1 MVGTDQRT
9 LAAPTARTPADS
21 RGRARRWAA
30 WLGRLL
36 VAHWPLVI
44 VLTAGATLRAMVIY
58 AYWPAFWFADDSRQ
72 YLIAMH
78 DLRPGVTGRANGI
91 GYPALLRVLSH
102 TGSLAVVAI
111 LAHLAMLV
119 LAVGIYA
126 LLRRRGVVNWL
137 AAAAT
142 LPTLFDERQLV
153 AEHYIL
159 SDTMF
164 IFLVVS
170 ALIVLLTWELPGV
183 LAHAGVGLLLAA
195 AALTRTVG
203 VCLLVIVAAYLL
215 IRWVGWRRFAAFG
228 LTVLVTFGGYL
239 LWNHA
244 ETGSYA
250 MSPKQG
256 RFLYSRVASIAD
268 CGQLE
273 LTAEQR
279 TLCPKEPLGQRPE
292 RGDYYVWLDP
302 QLKQIPDTQDDR
314 FAEFASAVIH
324 QQPLDYAGLVAGD
337 LAKYLLP
344 GQEFGPKT
352 RCLARWSTF
361 PQQLG
366 VKPPV
371 CQPFTASSDGFDPNP
386 ASVKTDRSV
395 PLQNTLHAYS
405 EYVRTPATA
414 LGLAVLLA
422 VVAVVF
428 RPRRGR
434 LRDGLDS
441 LLLVG
446 CGLALLVVS
455 VATSM
460 FSIRYGVPPLTL
472 MAMGG
477 ALAVHRIVSTFLR
490 SPPPPSSG
498 RRSDAE
504 LA

>member
-1 MVGTDQRT
+1 MLDSDQRT
-9 LAAPTARTPADS
+9 LGTEAPAAGAAGAVGPAADGS
-21 RGRARRWAA
+21 SGRGRWGAR
-30 WLGRLL
+30 LGRLL
-36 VAHWPLVI
+36 AAHWPLVI
-44 VLTAGATLRAMVIY
+44 VLTGGAVLRAMVVY
-58 AYWPAFWFADDSRQ
+58 AYWPAFWFSDDSRQ

-91 GYPALLRVLSH
+91 GYPTVLRILSH
-102 TGSLAVVAI
+102 THSLAVVAI
-111 LAHLAMLV
+111 VQHLAMLV
-119 LAVGIYA
+119 LAAGIYA

-153 AEHYIL
+153 TEHYVL

-170 ALIVLLTWELPGV
+170 ALILLLWQERPGV
-183 LAHAGVGLLLAA
+183 LAHACVGVLLVAA
-195 AALTRTVG
+195 TVTRTVG
-203 VCLLVIVAAYLL
+203 VSLLAVVALYLLV
-215 IRWVGWRRFAAFG
+215 RWVGWRRLAAFG

-244 ETGSYA
+244 ETGSFA

-256 RFLYSRVASIAD
+256 RFLYSRVGSIAD

-273 LTAEQR
+273 LTASQR
-279 TLCPKEPLGQRPE
+279 ALCPERPLGQRPD

-302 QLKQIPDTQDDR
+302 ELKQIPDTQDYR
-314 FAEFASAVIH
+314 FAGFASAVIH
-324 QQPLDYAGLVAGD
+324 QQPLDYAGLIAGD

-344 GQEFGPKT
+344 GQEFGKQT

-361 PQQLG
+361 PPQLG
-366 VKPPV
+366 TKRPV
-371 CQPFTASSDGFDPNP
+371 CQPFTASSEGFDPNP
-386 ASVKTDRSV
+386 ASVRTDRSV
-395 PLQNTLHAYS
+395 PLQNTLHTYS
-405 EYVRTPATA
+405 QHVRTPASA

-422 VVAVVF
+422 VAAVAW

-455 VATSM
+455 VATTM

-472 MAMGG
+472 IAMGG
-477 ALAVHRIVSTFLR
+477 VLATHRIVRTFR
-490 SPPPPSSG
+490 
-498 RRSDAE
+498 
-504 LA
+504 